1 MKKLFCF
8 MLSIFLILLT
18 ACKSGKNINSEKPT
32 IAVAIPPIANIVESI
47 CGDTVNVITVL
58 PAGASPESYE
68 PSAKEISALQ
78 NAQIYFSLGL
88 PMEEN
93 FIIPS
98 LNNATEKIELYKEI
112 AKKYPELTEGE
123 HSHRDPHIWLSVKRM
138 ITATAEIEKAV
149 SEIIPE
155 NADKYR
161 ENATKYTEKLEKT
174 NEEITNLFAH
184 KKNRQFIAFHPAFA
198 YFADEY
204 SLKMYALEEHG
215 KEITAKRLAQMIDF
229 ARKENI
235 KTIFYQTE
243 NSDKTPKSF
252 AKEIGGKAYKLDP
265 LAYDYPENIMVM
277 AEAIAKAMK

>member
-1 MKKLFCF
+1 MKKLFCY

-18 ACKSGKNINSEKPT
+18 ACKSGENINSEKIT

-98 LNNATEKIELYKEI
+98 LNNTTEKIELYKEI

-123 HSHRDPHIWLSVKRM
+123 HSHRDPHIWLSIKRM
-138 ITATAEIEKAV
+138 LTATDEIEKAV
-149 SEIIPE
+149 SKAFPE
-155 NADKYR
+155 NADKYLK
-161 ENATKYTEKLEKT
+161 NSKKYIKKLETVDK
-174 NEEITNLFAH
+174 EISTLFAN
-184 KKNRQFIAFHPAFA
+184 KQKRQFIVFHPAFS

-215 KEITAKRLAQMIDF
+215 KEITAKQLAQMIDF
-229 ARKENI
+229 AKQENI
-235 KTIFYQTE
+235 KAIFYQTE

-252 AKEIGGKAYKLDP
+252 ANEIGGKAYKLDP
-265 LAYDYPENIMVM
+265 LAYDYPENIMVI

>member
-18 ACKSGKNINSEKPT
+18 ACKSGKNINSEKAT

-68 PSAKEISALQ
+68 PSAKEISSLQ
-78 NAQIYFSLGL
+78 NARIYFSLGL

-112 AKKYPELTEGE
+112 SKKYPELTEGE

-155 NADKYR
+155 KADKYR
-161 ENATKYTEKLEKT
+161 ENATKYTEKLEKA

-204 SLKMYALEEHG
+204 SLKMYALEESG

-235 KTIFYQTE
+235 KAIFYQTE